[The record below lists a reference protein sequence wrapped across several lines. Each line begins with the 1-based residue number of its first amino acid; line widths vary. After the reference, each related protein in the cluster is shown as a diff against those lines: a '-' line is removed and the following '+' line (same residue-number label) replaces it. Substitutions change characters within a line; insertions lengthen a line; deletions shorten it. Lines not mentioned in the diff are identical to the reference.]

1 MLRTKNLI
9 MLPRLSPIKEMEI
22 RASKVENVVSLAQGI
37 PSFRTPRCVKR
48 KIIEAME
55 EGKTDYYSLSPGLLE
70 LREAI
75 EYSLSKE
82 DIFYDFEKEIIITAG
97 SIEAIT
103 ASFMAILEPG
113 DEVIIPDPTYASF
126 QEAVKAAKG
135 RPVFAPLDEKRNWAF
150 NIGEIKNKITE
161 KTKAFLFCNPN
172 NPTGTVYTRE
182 QLMEILELAQRYGFY
197 VLADEVYR
205 DFIFDGQEFFS
216 IGKFGNF
223 RDRIIFIFSFSKTY
237 SMTGW
242 RVAYL
247 ATDQKL
253 AEKILAFHDALVTCA
268 PVASQWGAL
277 AALEM
282 ADKEKIQFRQKL
294 AQRRKIICR
303 ELDRMNNFFYYS
315 MPTSAYYVFPGFSL
329 KLVKHLEKIKKERR
343 YSDLKERKKNSL
355 SWIFAL
361 ELLYKAKVAVVP
373 GEAFG
378 QEGEN
383 HIRLCFG
390 RSEKDIIE
398 GLKRIGKYLEEVG

>member
-1 MLRTKNLI
+1 
-9 MLPRLSPIKEMEI
+9 MLPRLSPIKEIEL
-22 RASKVENVVSLAQGI
+22 RASKIEDVVSLAQGI
-37 PSFRTPRCVKR
+37 PSFRTPRCIKR

-55 EGKTDYYSLSPGLLE
+55 EGKTDYYSLCPGLLE

-150 NIGEIKNKITE
+150 NIGEIKNKINE

-172 NPTGTVYTRE
+172 NPTGTTYTQE
-182 QLMEILELAQRYGFY
+182 QLMEILELAQRYDLY

-205 DFIFDGQEFFS
+205 DFIFDGKEFFS

-223 RDRIIFIFSFSKTY
+223 RDRIIFIFSFSKAY

-247 ATDQKL
+247 ATEQKL
-253 AEKILAFHDALVTCA
+253 AKRILAFHDALVTCA

-282 ADKEKIQFRQKL
+282 AERDKIQFRQKL
-294 AQRRKIICR
+294 AQRRKVICQ
-303 ELDRMNNFFYYS
+303 ELNNLKDFFFYS
-315 MPTSAYYVFPGFSL
+315 IPNSAYYVFPGFTP
-329 KLVKHLEKIKKERR
+329 KLTNYLEKFKNKSSHITTSE
-343 YSDLKERKKNSL
+343 EQKNSL
-355 SWIFAL
+355 SWNLAL
-361 ELLYKAKVAVVP
+361 ELLYQARVAVVP

-378 QEGEN
+378 QKGEG

-390 RSEKDIIE
+390 RTEQDIRK
-398 GLKRIGKYLEEVG
+398 GMKRIGEYLEGLVN